1 MEAKL
6 AEYRAKKEKQ
16 QISRCSNI
24 YNWLF
29 GDRNNANK
37 SEDKRESFSSTPAQE
52 SPCRK
57 RPELVSEVTTSSYQE
72 HIDGLSEK
80 NWRDYIPL
88 GLKVLLW
95 LCLWKF
101 FIEVG
106 FGAVYFVVSCS
117 YLMYKNTRTEPRQRG
132 QLSAYSVFN
141 PNQER
146 LDGTFTA
153 EQFEKELRLGAG
165 SVR

>member
-1 MEAKL
+1 M
-6 AEYRAKKEKQ
+6 Q
-16 QISRCSNI
+16 QAAS
-24 YNWLF
+24 
-29 GDRNNANK
+29 
-37 SEDKRESFSSTPAQE
+37 
-52 SPCRK
+52 RK
-57 RPELVSEVTTSSYQE
+57 RAEPENQIYATASIPEQFDE
-72 HIDGLSEK
+72 LSEK

-117 YLMYKNTRTEPRQRG
+117 YLMYKNTQTEPRRRG
-132 QLSAYSVFN
+132 ELSAYSVFN

-146 LDGTFTA
+146 LEGTFTA

>member
-1 MEAKL
+1 L
-6 AEYRAKKEKQ
+6 
-16 QISRCSNI
+16 
-24 YNWLF
+24 
-29 GDRNNANK
+29 
-37 SEDKRESFSSTPAQE
+37 T
-52 SPCRK
+52 
-57 RPELVSEVTTSSYQE
+57 TTSVQE
-72 HIDGLSEK
+72 HFDELTEK

-95 LCLWKF
+95 LCLGKF
-101 FIEVG
+101 FIEIG

-117 YLMYKNTRTEPRQRG
+117 YLMYTNTQTEPRRRG

-153 EQFEKELRLGAG
+153 EQFEKELRMGAG
-165 SVR
+165 SVK

>member
-1 MEAKL
+1 MNENFFKFQGQSPQCKQRHVPVSGL
-6 AEYRAKKEKQ
+6 TKIQEFQEKAEKPSKQ
-16 QISRCSNI
+16 
-24 YNWLF
+24 
-29 GDRNNANK
+29 
-37 SEDKRESFSSTPAQE
+37 
-52 SPCRK
+52 
-57 RPELVSEVTTSSYQE
+57 
-72 HIDGLSEK
+72 

-88 GLKVLLW
+88 GLKIILW

-117 YLMYKNTRTEPRQRG
+117 YLMYVNTRTEPRQTG

-153 EQFEKELRLGAG
+153 EQFEKELRMGSG